1 MACKLCRK
9 VKMRG
14 VPLEEQIQWIL
25 SYVQRGV
32 ADMWKEN
39 VLEKLEAEEL
49 KFETMRE
56 FLAEIKR
63 EFGKGERN
71 Q

>member
-1 MACKLCRK
+1 
-9 VKMRG
+9 
-14 VPLEEQIQWIL
+14 
-25 SYVQRGV
+25 VQRGAV
-32 ADMWKEN
+32 DMWKEN
-39 VLEKLEAEEL
+39 MLEKLEAEEL
-49 KFETMRE
+49 EFETMRE